1 MLIFLYTLKKN
12 LSFFENKVLT
22 MKAKIYTKETINQF
36 GISDRAL
43 PAIEVGDTVAVML
56 KVKEGNKERLQK
68 FEGDIIAIKNN
79 GASSTFTVRKIASG
93 GIAVERI
100 FPFYTPVIDSIKVLK
115 KGNVR
120 RAKLYYV
127 RGREGKKARIE
138 EKVLTRAQKEQRE
151 LANDQSVQENTQ
163 DEVQAEE

>member
-1 MLIFLYTLKKN
+1 
-12 LSFFENKVLT
+12 

-36 GISDRAL
+36 GVTDRAF
-43 PAIEVGDTVAVML
+43 PDIEVGDTIAVSI

-68 FEGDIIAIKNN
+68 FEGDVIAISKN

-100 FPFYTPVIDSIKVLK
+100 FPFYTPVIDSIKVIK
-115 KGNVR
+115 KGKVR

-127 RGREGKKARIE
+127 RDRVGKKARIK
-138 EKVLTRAQKEQRE
+138 EKLLTRAQKEQRA
-151 LANDQSVQENTQ
+151 LANNKSVQEDVQ
-163 DEVQAEE
+163 DEAQPEE